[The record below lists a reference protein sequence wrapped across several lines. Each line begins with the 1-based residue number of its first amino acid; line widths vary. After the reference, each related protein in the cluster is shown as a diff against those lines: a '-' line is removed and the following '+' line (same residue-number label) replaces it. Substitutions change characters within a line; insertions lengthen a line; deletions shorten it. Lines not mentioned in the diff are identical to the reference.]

1 MSYEPPVR
9 VEIPSELLPL
19 IHLVAEHH
27 GVSPQTV
34 AVAWMTHGAENAC
47 TEDDIRDMAA
57 KQGER
62 IHAGFQRFLKDHLV
76 GNRKNWLGGR

>member
-1 MSYEPPVR
+1 MSYEPIR
-9 VEIPSELLPL
+9 VEVPRELLPL
-19 IHLVAEHH
+19 IHLVADHH
-27 GVSPQTV
+27 DAVPQAI
-34 AVAWMTHGAENAC
+34 AVVWMTYGAENAC

-76 GNRKNWLGGR
+76 GNRKNRLGGR